1 MNRDG
6 YKFDINVRRNGF
18 MSYLWSAEVEDEGFF
33 TPIANGTAHT
43 LNGGKK
49 AAMKQARKWA
59 QHQLAHPSEKE
70 RWAECTTMS
79 NTKTR
84 HRRSY

>member
-18 MSYLWSAEVEDEGFF
+18 MSYLWSTEVEDEGFF

-70 RWAECTTMS
+70 RWAECATMS

-84 HRRSY
+84 HQRSH

>member
-33 TPIANGTAHT
+33 TPIATVLPTLSTA
-43 LNGGKK
+43 
-49 AAMKQARKWA
+49 ARKP
-59 QHQLAHPSEKE
+59 L
-70 RWAECTTMS
+70 
-79 NTKTR
+79 
-84 HRRSY
+84 

>member
-6 YKFDINVRRNGF
+6 YKLDINVRRNGF

-59 QHQLAHPSEKE
+59 H
-70 RWAECTTMS
+70 
-79 NTKTR
+79 NTSSPTPVKR
-84 HRRSY
+84 KGGRNVRR

>member
-33 TPIANGTAHT
+33 TPIANGTAHSQRRQESRYET
-43 LNGGKK
+43 
-49 AAMKQARKWA
+49 
-59 QHQLAHPSEKE
+59 SEKVGATPA
-70 RWAECTTMS
+70 RPPQ
-79 NTKTR
+79 
-84 HRRSY
+84 